1 MQTEAQLA
9 LRHGDGA
16 RAYEVAKEMAECQH
30 SIRTRIEMEQL
41 GLKPALERRHPAE
54 DVAEQARI
62 DAMCQTSGPEAQM
75 LEHQLVLLAAAQ
87 GIPQAVYW
95 AHEER
100 LDPTGR
106 AAQQIAQWALTG
118 HDIASFNKVLL
129 QAQPEVFSL
138 NDADRDVI
146 RKAAALAAQ
155 TPDVPSLWLMKRS
168 LETAEEEASL
178 VQAGVRGPAGHA
190 LYKEGKI
197 PALKFAELHLSP
209 DDERR
214 AQALVEAM
222 IQSRRRR

>member
-1 MQTEAQLA
+1 LQTEAQLA

-16 RAYEVAKEMAECQH
+16 RAYEVAKEMAACQH

-41 GLKPALERRHPAE
+41 GLKPALERRRPAE